1 MSGAVLSAR
10 AIEKSFGALKALAGV
25 DLHLQA
31 GERLGII
38 GPNGSGK
45 TTVIN
50 CITGVLR
57 PDRGR
62 ISFASR
68 DITGLAPHQRA
79 RLGIARTFQIP
90 QPFTGMTVL
99 ENLLVP
105 LDYLGH
111 VPSRHD
117 RADEVLRSV
126 GLHGRRDHPSEDLS
140 QLELRK
146 LELARAL
153 VARPKVLIADEAMAG
168 LSEAE
173 IDEVLE
179 ILLGLNRL
187 GVAVIMIEH
196 IMHAVMRFSE
206 RVICF
211 ESGRIIAEG
220 NPRTIA
226 DDPTVRR
233 VYFGDGTG
241 RRGAEGPLR

>member
-1 MSGAVLSAR
+1 MTNALLTAV
-10 AIEKSFGALKALAGV
+10 AIEKSFGALTALSGV

-45 TTVIN
+45 TTMIN
-50 CITGVLR
+50 CITGVLQ
-57 PDRGR
+57 PDHGR
-62 ISFASR
+62 IRFGSK
-68 DITGLAPHQRA
+68 DITALPPHRRA

-105 LDYLGH
+105 LDYLGQ
-111 VPSRHD
+111 VADRHH

-126 GLHGRRDHPSEDLS
+126 GLYRRRHDPSEELS
-140 QLELRK
+140 LIELRK

-153 VARPKVLIADEAMAG
+153 VAGPQVLIADEAMAG
-168 LSEAE
+168 LAEAE
-173 IDEVLE
+173 IDDILQ
-179 ILLGLNRL
+179 ILLVLNQR

-206 RVICF
+206 RIVCLQA
-211 ESGRIIAEG
+211 GRIIAEG
-220 NPRTIA
+220 SPQAVA
-226 DDPTVRR
+226 DDPLVQR
-233 VYFGDGTG
+233 VYFGEQAH
-241 RRGAEGPLR
+241 R

>member
-1 MSGAVLSAR
+1 MTNAILAAV
-10 AIEKSFGALKALAGV
+10 AIEKSFGAVTALSGV
-25 DLHLQA
+25 DLHVQA

-45 TTVIN
+45 TTLIN

-62 ISFASR
+62 IRFASK
-68 DITGLAPHQRA
+68 DITALPPHRRA

-105 LDYLGH
+105 LDYLGR
-111 VPSRHD
+111 VPDRYH

-126 GLHGRRDHPSEDLS
+126 AIHGRRNDRSEALT
-140 QLELRK
+140 QVELRK

-153 VARPKVLIADEAMAG
+153 VAGPQVLIADEAMAG
-168 LSEAE
+168 LSEGE
-173 IDEVLE
+173 IDE
-179 ILLGLNRL
+179 ILQILRDLNGG

-206 RVICF
+206 RIVCF
-211 ESGRIIAEG
+211 EAGRIIAEG
-220 NPRTIA
+220 SPETVA
-226 DDPTVRR
+226 DDPLVQR
-233 VYFGDGTG
+233 VYFGEQA
-241 RRGAEGPLR
+241 RR

>member
-1 MSGAVLSAR
+1 MTNGILATV
-10 AIEKSFGALKALAGV
+10 AIEKSFGAVTALSGV
-25 DLHLQA
+25 DLHLLT

-45 TTVIN
+45 TTLIN
-50 CITGVLR
+50 CLTGVLQ

-62 ISFASR
+62 IRFMSR
-68 DITGLAPHQRA
+68 DITALPPHRRA

-105 LDYLGH
+105 LDYLGR
-111 VPSRHD
+111 VPDRYRH
-117 RADEVLRSV
+117 ADEVLRSV
-126 GLHGRRDHPSEDLS
+126 ALHGRRHDPSEALS
-140 QLELRK
+140 QVELRK

-153 VARPKVLIADEAMAG
+153 VAGPQVLIADEAMAG

-179 ILLGLNRL
+179 ILRLLNRR

-206 RVICF
+206 RIVCF
-211 ESGRIIAEG
+211 EAGRIIAEG
-220 NPRTIA
+220 SPQAIA
-226 DDPTVRR
+226 DNPLVQR
-233 VYFGDGTG
+233 VYFGEQAH
-241 RRGAEGPLR
+241 R